1 MTSREQRRFRMRA
14 SLGEQLGDEV
24 AEDLMDSLPPF
35 DWMQIATKDDIRR
48 LEVRFDG
55 IDHRFEANDRRFDSI
70 DQQLVSISR
79 RFDGTDQQ
87 FDSIDRRFDSVDRRI
102 ESIDQQ
108 FEVMERRFDLVDQR
122 FDLFESKLGTRML
135 RMSIASTVSSVG
147 VLSGVL
153 ALLR

>member
-55 IDHRFEANDRRFDSI
+55 IDHRFDSINQRFDSI
-70 DQQLVSISR
+70 NR
-79 RFDGTDQQ
+79 RFD
-87 FDSIDRRFDSVDRRI
+87 
-102 ESIDQQ
+102 SIDQQ

-122 FDLFESKLGTRML
+122 FDLLETKLGTRML

>member
-55 IDHRFEANDRRFDSI
+55 MDHRFNSI
-70 DQQLVSISR
+70 DQQLVSINQQLDANDR
-79 RFDGTDQQ
+79 RFDGT
-87 FDSIDRRFDSVDRRI
+87 
-102 ESIDQQ
+102 DQQ

-122 FDLFESKLGTRML
+122 FDLLETKLGTRML

>member
-48 LEVRFDG
+48 LE
-55 IDHRFEANDRRFDSI
+55 IRFDSI
-70 DQQLVSISR
+70 DH
-79 RFDGTDQQ
+79 RFD
-87 FDSIDRRFDSVDRRI
+87 
-102 ESIDQQ
+102 SIDQQ

>member
-48 LEVRFDG
+48 LEIRFDG
-55 IDHRFEANDRRFDSI
+55 IDHRFDSIDQRFEANDRRFD
-70 DQQLVSISR
+70 
-79 RFDGTDQQ
+79 
-87 FDSIDRRFDSVDRRI
+87 
-102 ESIDQQ
+102 SIDQQ

-122 FDLFESKLGTRML
+122 FDLLETKLGTRML

>member
-48 LEVRFDG
+48 LEIRFDG

-70 DQQLVSISR
+70 DQQLVSINQQLDANDR
-79 RFDGTDQQ
+79 RFDGT
-87 FDSIDRRFDSVDRRI
+87 
-102 ESIDQQ
+102 DQQ

-122 FDLFESKLGTRML
+122 FDLLETKLGTRML

>member
-48 LEVRFDG
+48 LEIRFDG

-70 DQQLVSISR
+70 DQQLVSI
-79 RFDGTDQQ
+79 G
-87 FDSIDRRFDSVDRRI
+87 RRFDSVDRRI

-108 FEVMERRFDLVDQR
+108 FEVMERRFDLVNQR

>member
-48 LEVRFDG
+48 LEIRFDG

-70 DQQLVSISR
+70 DQQLVSINQQLDANDR

-87 FDSIDRRFDSVDRRI
+87 F
-102 ESIDQQ
+102 
-108 FEVMERRFDLVDQR
+108 EVMETRFDLVDQR

>member
-48 LEVRFDG
+48 LEIRFDG

-70 DQQLVSISR
+70 
-79 RFDGTDQQ
+79 G
-87 FDSIDRRFDSVDRRI
+87 RRFDSVDRRI

>member
-1 MTSREQRRFRMRA
+1 M
-14 SLGEQLGDEV
+14 

-48 LEVRFDG
+48 LEIRFDG
-55 IDHRFEANDRRFDSI
+55 IDHRFDSINRRFD
-70 DQQLVSISR
+70 
-79 RFDGTDQQ
+79 
-87 FDSIDRRFDSVDRRI
+87 
-102 ESIDQQ
+102 SIDQQ

>member
-48 LEVRFDG
+48 LEIRFDG

-70 DQQLVSISR
+70 DQQLV
-79 RFDGTDQQ
+79 
-87 FDSIDRRFDSVDRRI
+87 SIDRRFDSVDRRI

>member
-1 MTSREQRRFRMRA
+1 MRA

-55 IDHRFEANDRRFDSI
+55 IDHRFDSIDQRFEANNRRFDSIDQRFEANDRRFDSI
-70 DQQLVSISR
+70 DR
-79 RFDGTDQQ
+79 RFDGT
-87 FDSIDRRFDSVDRRI
+87 
-102 ESIDQQ
+102 DQQ

-122 FDLFESKLGTRML
+122 FDLLETKLGTRML

>member
-48 LEVRFDG
+48 LEIRFDG

-79 RFDGTDQQ
+79 RFDGT
-87 FDSIDRRFDSVDRRI
+87 
-102 ESIDQQ
+102 DQQ